1 MTDWNQVE
9 ATVSIGGS
17 ECKFTTIYLK
27 QVFNGHHVFDIG
39 VLCPPLPGE
48 NIWYNE
54 RESMIAMQGQSVVIR
69 MKHVISG
76 DESIFK
82 GIITEIGMDG
92 ERGVSGTIHYRGCS
106 PTILLES
113 GKTMD
118 SFMDYTLSA
127 IVGEVVKNYGNGV
140 EIVNKPLFNEQIP
153 YIQMHEETGYEF
165 LRRIAYQYGEWFYYD
180 GQKLHFGNPQK
191 DKNETVTYDVDLEK
205 VSFGSCVTPF
215 HYSRHDYMAE
225 DDRPL
230 YADDSAGVNGINT
243 YLANAI
249 STSESVY
256 QSPTTLYNKA
266 IVGHPVHMNRLLE
279 FEKGRDTASL
289 VWLKGKSK
297 TCRVRIGEPIAV
309 KIPASMCDRRDLG
322 QYRVMSVIHEVD
334 KNGVYSNTF
343 EGIPASMERIPV
355 NDVTVPVAHSM
366 QATVISNADPENQG
380 RVQVQFVWQEEQ
392 DKTTNWIRVRS
403 LDAGSS
409 NVIAKNRGFVFVPE
423 EGDQVIVD
431 FELSNC
437 SKPYVAGSM
446 YHRDNSKG
454 GQENNHIKSIITR
467 SGHIIEF
474 NDSDSNLG
482 ITIKDN
488 VGNRVHLDTIGK
500 IISIHAPEKV
510 VITSKDIEISAEN
523 EIICSSGKETK
534 VNVGT
539 DLTQTIGKNSYVSIG
554 EGSEIT
560 IEADK
565 KTRVQGNVTT
575 QINESMTCIVGKDIK
590 TTAGDKTNILSQ
602 ADIIIQ
608 SGTDV
613 YISQ

>member
-106 PTILLES
+106 PTVLLES

-249 STSESVY
+249 RTSESIY

-266 IVGHPVHMNRLLE
+266 VVGHPVHMNRLLE

-289 VWLKGKSK
+289 VWLRGKSK

-309 KIPASMCDRRDLG
+309 KIPASMCNRRDLG

-355 NDVTVPVAHSM
+355 SNVVIPQAHPM
-366 QATVISNADPENQG
+366 LAKVISNADPESQG
-380 RVQVQFVWQEEQ
+380 RVKVQFVWQEEQ
-392 DKTTNWIRVRS
+392 NKTTNWIRVRS

-409 NVIAKNRGFVFVPE
+409 EVVSKNRGFVFIPE
-423 EGDQVIVD
+423 EGDQVLVG
-431 FELSNC
+431 FELNNPSRPFV
-437 SKPYVAGSM
+437 SGSLF
-446 YHRDNSKG
+446 HRQNGEG
-454 GQENNHIKSIITR
+454 GKVNNNIKSIITR
-467 SGHIIEF
+467 SGHTIIF
-474 NDSDSNLG
+474 DDSENGES
-482 ITIKDN
+482 ITIRDKN
-488 VGNRVHLDTIGK
+488 SNKIILDTVNKTICIEAQEK
-500 IISIHAPEKV
+500 IQL
-510 VITSKDIEISAEN
+510 TSKVISFDAAELINSTSTNIESRASETILNAAKDLSA
-523 EIICSSGKETK
+523 IIDNKTKIVSKELDSTSDK
-534 VNVGT
+534 VNVRSVKE
-539 DLTQTIGKNSYVSIG
+539 DLVLISKKQV
-554 EGSEIT
+554 IT
-560 IEADK
+560 
-565 KTRVQGNVTT
+565 
-575 QINESMTCIVGKDIK
+575 
-590 TTAGDKTNILSQ
+590 
-602 ADIIIQ
+602 Q
-608 SGTDV
+608 SGTKK
-613 YISQ
+613 IKLS

>member
-1 MTDWNQVE
+1 
-9 ATVSIGGS
+9 
-17 ECKFTTIYLK
+17 
-27 QVFNGHHVFDIG
+27 
-39 VLCPPLPGE
+39 
-48 NIWYNE
+48 
-54 RESMIAMQGQSVVIR
+54 MQGQSVVIR

-153 YIQMHEETGYEF
+153 YVQMHEETGYEF

-191 DKNETVTYDVDLEK
+191 DKNETVTYDVELET
-205 VSFGSCVTPF
+205 VSFGSRIAPF

-230 YADDSAGVNGINT
+230 YADDSARVNGINT

-266 IVGHPVHMNRLLE
+266 AVGHPVHMNRLLE

-289 VWLKGKSK
+289 VWLRGKSK

-309 KIPASMCDRRDLG
+309 KIPASMCNRRDLG

-355 NDVTVPVAHSM
+355 SNVVIPQAHPM
-366 QATVISNADPENQG
+366 LAKVISNADPESQG
-380 RVQVQFVWQEEQ
+380 RVKVQFVWQEVSIRP
-392 DKTTNWIRVRS
+392 TTGIKP
-403 LDAGSS
+403 LYTT
-409 NVIAKNRGFVFVPE
+409 IATVTMNL
-423 EGDQVIVD
+423 IVSAAIV
-431 FELSNC
+431 LLN
-437 SKPYVAGSM
+437 PYV
-446 YHRDNSKG
+446 
-454 GQENNHIKSIITR
+454 T
-467 SGHIIEF
+467 
-474 NDSDSNLG
+474 
-482 ITIKDN
+482 
-488 VGNRVHLDTIGK
+488 
-500 IISIHAPEKV
+500 
-510 VITSKDIEISAEN
+510 
-523 EIICSSGKETK
+523 
-534 VNVGT
+534 
-539 DLTQTIGKNSYVSIG
+539 
-554 EGSEIT
+554 
-560 IEADK
+560 
-565 KTRVQGNVTT
+565 
-575 QINESMTCIVGKDIK
+575 
-590 TTAGDKTNILSQ
+590 
-602 ADIIIQ
+602 
-608 SGTDV
+608 V
-613 YISQ
+613 YISYKIPPFALSVHIPDVSTSIYVEVDSKVLLGLPFCDKASGRLHHSGTPLGLHRVPYR

>member
-92 ERGVSGTIHYRGCS
+92 ERGVSGTIHYRGYS

-230 YADDSAGVNGINT
+230 YADDSASVNGINT

-266 IVGHPVHMNRLLE
+266 VVGHPVHMNRLLE

-355 NDVTVPVAHSM
+355 NDVILPVAHSM

-392 DKTTNWIRVRS
+392 DKTTNWVRVRS

-409 NVIAKNRGFVFVPE
+409 DIISKNRGFVFVPE
-423 EGDQVIVD
+423 EGDQVLVG
-431 FELSNC
+431 FELSNP
-437 SKPYVAGSM
+437 SRPFVSGSLF
-446 YHRDNSKG
+446 HRQNGEG
-454 GQENNHIKSIITR
+454 GKVNNNIKSIITR
-467 SGHIIEF
+467 SGHTIIFDDTE
-474 NDSDSNLG
+474 DGES
-482 ITIKDN
+482 ITIQDKN
-488 VGNRVHLDTIGK
+488 SNKIILDTVNKTIY
-500 IISIHAPEKV
+500 IEAPEK
-510 VITSKDIEISAEN
+510 IQLTSKVISFDAAELINSTSTNIESRASETILNAAKDLSVIIDNKTKIASKELDSISD
-523 EIICSSGKETK
+523 K
-534 VNVGT
+534 VNVR
-539 DLTQTIGKNSYVSIG
+539 SIK
-554 EGSEIT
+554 EDMVLISKKQVIT
-560 IEADK
+560 
-565 KTRVQGNVTT
+565 
-575 QINESMTCIVGKDIK
+575 
-590 TTAGDKTNILSQ
+590 
-602 ADIIIQ
+602 Q
-608 SGTDV
+608 SGTKK
-613 YISQ
+613 IKLS

>member
-69 MKHVISG
+69 MRHVISG

-106 PTILLES
+106 PTVLLES

-249 STSESVY
+249 RTSESIY

-266 IVGHPVHMNRLLE
+266 VVGHPVHMNRLLE

-289 VWLKGKSK
+289 VWLRGKSK

-309 KIPASMCDRRDLG
+309 KIPASMCNRRDLG

-355 NDVTVPVAHSM
+355 NNVVIPEAHPM
-366 QATVISNADPENQG
+366 LAKVISNADPESQG

-392 DKTTNWIRVRS
+392 NKTTNWIRVRS

-409 NVIAKNRGFVFVPE
+409 EVVSKNRGFVFIPE
-423 EGDQVIVD
+423 EGDQVLVG
-431 FELSNC
+431 FELNNPSRPFV
-437 SKPYVAGSM
+437 SGSLF
-446 YHRDNSKG
+446 HRQNGEG
-454 GQENNHIKSIITR
+454 GKVNNNIKSIITR
-467 SGHIIEF
+467 SGHTIIF
-474 NDSDSNLG
+474 DDSENGES
-482 ITIKDN
+482 ITIRDKN
-488 VGNRVHLDTIGK
+488 SNKIILDTVNKTICIEAQEK
-500 IISIHAPEKV
+500 IQL
-510 VITSKDIEISAEN
+510 TSKVISFDAAELINSTSTNIESRASETILNAAKDLSA
-523 EIICSSGKETK
+523 IIDNKTKIVSKELDSTSDK
-534 VNVGT
+534 VNVRSVKE
-539 DLTQTIGKNSYVSIG
+539 DLVLISKKQV
-554 EGSEIT
+554 IT
-560 IEADK
+560 
-565 KTRVQGNVTT
+565 
-575 QINESMTCIVGKDIK
+575 
-590 TTAGDKTNILSQ
+590 
-602 ADIIIQ
+602 Q
-608 SGTDV
+608 SGTKK
-613 YISQ
+613 IKLS

>member
-92 ERGVSGTIHYRGCS
+92 EKGVSGTIHYRGCS

-165 LRRIAYQYGEWFYYD
+165 LRRMAYQYGEWFYYD
-180 GQKLHFGNPQK
+180 GQKLYFGNPQK
-191 DKNETVTYDVDLEK
+191 DKDETVTYDVDLEK

-230 YADDSAGVNGINT
+230 YADDSASVNGINT

-266 IVGHPVHMNRLLE
+266 VVGHPVHMNRLLE

-322 QYRVMSVIHEVD
+322 RYRVMSVIHEID

-355 NDVTVPVAHSM
+355 NDITMPVAHSM
-366 QATVISNADPENQG
+366 QATVMSNADPENQG

-403 LDAGSS
+403 LDAGKSE
-409 NVIAKNRGFVFVPE
+409 VIPKNRGFVFVPE
-423 EGDQVIVD
+423 KEDQVIID
-431 FELSNC
+431 FELNNPSR
-437 SKPYVAGSM
+437 PYVQGSM
-446 YHRDNSKG
+446 FHQKNGKG
-454 GQENNHIKSIITR
+454 GQVDNHIKSIITR
-467 SGHIIEF
+467 SGHTLEF
-474 NDSDSNLG
+474 DDEKDGNWG
-482 ITIKDN
+482 ITIKDIN
-488 VGNRVHLDTIGK
+488 GNILHFDTKGK
-500 IISIHAPEKV
+500 NILLSAPNTITIAATDINICATNSVNINANPGKKGGGKGTISVRAKED
-510 VITSKDIEISAEN
+510 ITINSETKDISLTAESKDVTISAD
-523 EIICSSGKETK
+523 SGKFGVSSNKTETNSK
-534 VNVGT
+534 GNT
-539 DLTQTIGKNSYVSIG
+539 ELTAKGIFKIKGASDV
-554 EGSEIT
+554 EIN
-560 IEADK
+560 K
-565 KTRVQGNVTT
+565 
-575 QINESMTCIVGKDIK
+575 
-590 TTAGDKTNILSQ
+590 
-602 ADIIIQ
+602 
-608 SGTDV
+608 
-613 YISQ
+613 

>member
-48 NIWYNE
+48 NVWYNE

-106 PTILLES
+106 PTVLLES

-249 STSESVY
+249 RTSESIY

-266 IVGHPVHMNRLLE
+266 VVGHPVHMNRLLE

-289 VWLKGKSK
+289 VWLRGKSK

-309 KIPASMCDRRDLG
+309 KIPASMCNRRDLG

-355 NDVTVPVAHSM
+355 SNVVIPQAHPM
-366 QATVISNADPENQG
+366 LAKVISNADPESQG
-380 RVQVQFVWQEEQ
+380 RVKVQFVWQEEQ
-392 DKTTNWIRVRS
+392 NKTTNWIRVRS

-409 NVIAKNRGFVFVPE
+409 EVVSKNRGFVFIPE
-423 EGDQVIVD
+423 EGDQVLVG
-431 FELSNC
+431 FELNNPSRPFV
-437 SKPYVAGSM
+437 SGSLF
-446 YHRDNSKG
+446 HRQNGEG
-454 GQENNHIKSIITR
+454 GKVNNNIKSIITR
-467 SGHIIEF
+467 SGHTIIF
-474 NDSDSNLG
+474 DDSENGES
-482 ITIKDN
+482 ITIRDKN
-488 VGNRVHLDTIGK
+488 SNKIILDTVNKTICIEAQEK
-500 IISIHAPEKV
+500 IQLTSKVISFDAAEL
-510 VITSKDIEISAEN
+510 ITSTSTNIESRASETILNAAKDLSA
-523 EIICSSGKETK
+523 IIDNKTKIVSKELDSTSDK
-534 VNVGT
+534 VNVRSVKE
-539 DLTQTIGKNSYVSIG
+539 DLVLISKKQV
-554 EGSEIT
+554 IT
-560 IEADK
+560 
-565 KTRVQGNVTT
+565 
-575 QINESMTCIVGKDIK
+575 
-590 TTAGDKTNILSQ
+590 
-602 ADIIIQ
+602 Q
-608 SGTDV
+608 SGTKK
-613 YISQ
+613 IKLS

>member
-106 PTILLES
+106 PTVLL
-113 GKTMD
+113 GYGNTMD

-153 YIQMHEETGYEF
+153 YVQMHEETGYEF

-191 DKNETVTYDVDLEK
+191 DKNETVTYDVELET
-205 VSFGSCVTPF
+205 VSFGSRIAPF

-230 YADDSAGVNGINT
+230 YADDSARVNGINT

-249 STSESVY
+249 RTSESIY

-289 VWLKGKSK
+289 VWLRGKSK

-309 KIPASMCDRRDLG
+309 KIPASMCNRRDLG

-355 NDVTVPVAHSM
+355 NNVVIPEAHPM
-366 QATVISNADPENQG
+366 LAKVISNADPESQG
-380 RVQVQFVWQEEQ
+380 RVKVQFVWQEEQ

-409 NVIAKNRGFVFVPE
+409 EVVSKNRGFVFIPE
-423 EGDQVIVD
+423 EGDQVLVG
-431 FELSNC
+431 FELNNPSRPFV
-437 SKPYVAGSM
+437 SGSLF
-446 YHRDNSKG
+446 HRQNGEG
-454 GQENNHIKSIITR
+454 GKVNNNIKSIITR
-467 SGHIIEF
+467 SGHTLEF
-474 NDSDSNLG
+474 NDDKDGFWG

-488 VGNRVHLDTIGK
+488 ENNLIQLSTKKQEITIASLKK
-500 IISIHAPEKV
+500 ITLKSENISISASKELDVESGENIRVKAVNNLSVLSKEMNTEIDETCSVNAKVIDGVAEKV
-510 VITSKDIEISAEN
+510 SIQSTKEN
-523 EIICSSGKETK
+523 MELVSGKEVRT
-534 VNVGT
+534 
-539 DLTQTIGKNSYVSIG
+539 NSK
-554 EGSEIT
+554 
-560 IEADK
+560 AK
-565 KTRVQGNVTT
+565 KIR
-575 QINESMTCIVGKDIK
+575 
-590 TTAGDKTNILSQ
+590 LS
-602 ADIIIQ
+602 
-608 SGTDV
+608 
-613 YISQ
+613 

>member
-165 LRRIAYQYGEWFYYD
+165 LRRIAYQYGEWLYYD

-249 STSESVY
+249 RTSESIY

-266 IVGHPVHMNRLLE
+266 VVGHPVHMNRLLE

-289 VWLKGKSK
+289 VWLRGKSK

-309 KIPASMCDRRDLG
+309 KIPASMCNRRDLG

-355 NDVTVPVAHSM
+355 NNVVIPEAHPM
-366 QATVISNADPENQG
+366 LAKVISNADPESQG
-380 RVQVQFVWQEEQ
+380 RVKVQFVWQEEQ
-392 DKTTNWIRVRS
+392 NKTTNWIRVRS

-409 NVIAKNRGFVFVPE
+409 EVVSKNRGFVFIPE
-423 EGDQVIVD
+423 EGDQVLVG
-431 FELSNC
+431 FELNNPSRPFV
-437 SKPYVAGSM
+437 SGSLF
-446 YHRDNSKG
+446 HRQNGEG
-454 GQENNHIKSIITR
+454 GKVNNNIKSIITR
-467 SGHIIEF
+467 SGHTIIF
-474 NDSDSNLG
+474 DDSENGES
-482 ITIKDN
+482 ITIRDKN
-488 VGNRVHLDTIGK
+488 SNKIILDTVNKTICIEAQEK
-500 IISIHAPEKV
+500 IQL
-510 VITSKDIEISAEN
+510 TSKVISFDAAELINSTSTNIESRASETILNAAKDLSA
-523 EIICSSGKETK
+523 IIDNKTKIVSKELDSTSDK
-534 VNVGT
+534 VNVRSVKE
-539 DLTQTIGKNSYVSIG
+539 DLVLISKKQV
-554 EGSEIT
+554 IT
-560 IEADK
+560 
-565 KTRVQGNVTT
+565 
-575 QINESMTCIVGKDIK
+575 
-590 TTAGDKTNILSQ
+590 
-602 ADIIIQ
+602 Q
-608 SGTDV
+608 SGTKK
-613 YISQ
+613 IKLS

>member
-48 NIWYNE
+48 NVWYNE

-230 YADDSAGVNGINT
+230 YADDSARVNGINT

-266 IVGHPVHMNRLLE
+266 AVGHPVHMNRLLE

-289 VWLKGKSK
+289 VWLRGKSK

-309 KIPASMCDRRDLG
+309 KIPASMCNRRDLG
-322 QYRVMSVIHEVD
+322 QYRVMSVLHEVD

-343 EGIPASMERIPV
+343 EGIPASMERIPISNV
-355 NDVTVPVAHSM
+355 VIPQAHPM
-366 QATVISNADPENQG
+366 LAKVISNADPESQG
-380 RVQVQFVWQEEQ
+380 RVKVQFVWQEEQ
-392 DKTTNWIRVRS
+392 NKTTNWIRVRS

-409 NVIAKNRGFVFVPE
+409 EVVSKNRGFVFIPE
-423 EGDQVIVD
+423 EGDQVLVG
-431 FELSNC
+431 FELNNPSRPFV
-437 SKPYVAGSM
+437 SGSLF
-446 YHRDNSKG
+446 HRQNGEG
-454 GQENNHIKSIITR
+454 GKVNNNIKSIITR
-467 SGHIIEF
+467 SGHTIIF
-474 NDSDSNLG
+474 DDSENGES
-482 ITIKDN
+482 ITIRDKN
-488 VGNRVHLDTIGK
+488 SNKIILDTVNKTICIEAQEK
-500 IISIHAPEKV
+500 IQL
-510 VITSKDIEISAEN
+510 TSKVISFDAAELINSTSTNIESRASETILNAAKDLSA
-523 EIICSSGKETK
+523 IIDNKTKIVSKELDSTSDK
-534 VNVGT
+534 VNVRSVKE
-539 DLTQTIGKNSYVSIG
+539 DLVLISKKQV
-554 EGSEIT
+554 IT
-560 IEADK
+560 
-565 KTRVQGNVTT
+565 
-575 QINESMTCIVGKDIK
+575 
-590 TTAGDKTNILSQ
+590 
-602 ADIIIQ
+602 Q
-608 SGTDV
+608 SGTKK
-613 YISQ
+613 IKLS

>member
-48 NIWYNE
+48 NVWYNE

-106 PTILLES
+106 PTVLLES

-191 DKNETVTYDVDLEK
+191 DKNETVTYDVELEN
-205 VSFGSCVTPF
+205 VSFGSRIAPF

-230 YADDSAGVNGINT
+230 YADDSARVNGINT

-266 IVGHPVHMNRLLE
+266 AVGHPVHMNRLLE

-289 VWLKGKSK
+289 VWLRGKSK

-309 KIPASMCDRRDLG
+309 KIPASMCNRRDLG

-355 NDVTVPVAHSM
+355 SNVVIPQAHPM
-366 QATVISNADPENQG
+366 LAKVISNADPESQG
-380 RVQVQFVWQEEQ
+380 RVKVQFVWQEEQ
-392 DKTTNWIRVRS
+392 NKTTNWIRVRS

-409 NVIAKNRGFVFVPE
+409 EVVSKNRGFVFIPE
-423 EGDQVIVD
+423 EGDQVLVG
-431 FELSNC
+431 FELNNPSRPFV
-437 SKPYVAGSM
+437 SGSLF
-446 YHRDNSKG
+446 HRQNGEG
-454 GQENNHIKSIITR
+454 GKVNNNIKSIITR
-467 SGHIIEF
+467 SGHTIIF
-474 NDSDSNLG
+474 DDSENGES
-482 ITIKDN
+482 ITIRDKN
-488 VGNRVHLDTIGK
+488 SNKIILDTVNKTICIEAQEK
-500 IISIHAPEKV
+500 IQL
-510 VITSKDIEISAEN
+510 TSKVISFDAAELINSTSTNIESRASETILNAAKDLSA
-523 EIICSSGKETK
+523 IIDNKTKIVSKELDSTSDK
-534 VNVGT
+534 VNVRSVKE
-539 DLTQTIGKNSYVSIG
+539 DLVLISKKQV
-554 EGSEIT
+554 IT
-560 IEADK
+560 
-565 KTRVQGNVTT
+565 
-575 QINESMTCIVGKDIK
+575 
-590 TTAGDKTNILSQ
+590 
-602 ADIIIQ
+602 Q
-608 SGTDV
+608 SGTKK
-613 YISQ
+613 IKLS

>member
-1 MTDWNQVE
+1 
-9 ATVSIGGS
+9 
-17 ECKFTTIYLK
+17 
-27 QVFNGHHVFDIG
+27 
-39 VLCPPLPGE
+39 
-48 NIWYNE
+48 
-54 RESMIAMQGQSVVIR
+54 MIAMQGQSVVIR

-153 YIQMHEETGYEF
+153 YVQMHEETGYEF

-191 DKNETVTYDVDLEK
+191 DKNETVTYDVELET
-205 VSFGSCVTPF
+205 VSFGSRIAPF

-230 YADDSAGVNGINT
+230 YADDSARVNGINT

-266 IVGHPVHMNRLLE
+266 AVGHPVHMNRLLE

-289 VWLKGKSK
+289 VWLRGKSK

-309 KIPASMCDRRDLG
+309 KIPASMCNRRDLG

-355 NDVTVPVAHSM
+355 SNVVIPQAHPM
-366 QATVISNADPENQG
+366 LAKVISNADPESQG
-380 RVQVQFVWQEEQ
+380 RVKVQFVWQEEQ
-392 DKTTNWIRVRS
+392 NKTTNWIRVRS

-409 NVIAKNRGFVFVPE
+409 EVVSKNRGFVFIPE
-423 EGDQVIVD
+423 EGDQVLVG
-431 FELSNC
+431 FELNNPSRPFV
-437 SKPYVAGSM
+437 SGSLF
-446 YHRDNSKG
+446 HRQNGEG
-454 GQENNHIKSIITR
+454 GKVNNNIKSIITR
-467 SGHIIEF
+467 SGHTIIF
-474 NDSDSNLG
+474 DDSENGES
-482 ITIKDN
+482 ITIRDKN
-488 VGNRVHLDTIGK
+488 SNKIILDTVNKTICIEAQEK
-500 IISIHAPEKV
+500 IQLTSKVISFDAAEL
-510 VITSKDIEISAEN
+510 ITSTSTNIESRASETILNAAKDLSA
-523 EIICSSGKETK
+523 IIDNKTKIVSKELDSTSDK
-534 VNVGT
+534 VNVRSVKE
-539 DLTQTIGKNSYVSIG
+539 DLVLISKKQV
-554 EGSEIT
+554 IT
-560 IEADK
+560 
-565 KTRVQGNVTT
+565 
-575 QINESMTCIVGKDIK
+575 
-590 TTAGDKTNILSQ
+590 
-602 ADIIIQ
+602 Q
-608 SGTDV
+608 SGTKK
-613 YISQ
+613 IKLS

>member
-48 NIWYNE
+48 NVWYNE

-249 STSESVY
+249 RTSESIY

-266 IVGHPVHMNRLLE
+266 VVGHPVHMNRLLE

-289 VWLKGKSK
+289 VWLRGKSK

-309 KIPASMCDRRDLG
+309 KIPASMCNRRDLG

-355 NDVTVPVAHSM
+355 NNVVISEAHPM
-366 QATVISNADPENQG
+366 LAKVISNADPESQG
-380 RVQVQFVWQEEQ
+380 RVKVQFVWQEEQ
-392 DKTTNWIRVRS
+392 NKTTNWIRVRS

-409 NVIAKNRGFVFVPE
+409 EVVSKNRGFVFIPE
-423 EGDQVIVD
+423 EGDQVLVG
-431 FELSNC
+431 FELNNPSRPFV
-437 SKPYVAGSM
+437 SGSLF
-446 YHRDNSKG
+446 HRQNGEG
-454 GQENNHIKSIITR
+454 GKVNNNIKSIITR
-467 SGHIIEF
+467 SGHTIIF
-474 NDSDSNLG
+474 DDSENGES
-482 ITIKDN
+482 ITIRDKN
-488 VGNRVHLDTIGK
+488 SNKIILDTVNKTICIEAQEK
-500 IISIHAPEKV
+500 IQL
-510 VITSKDIEISAEN
+510 TSKVISFDAAELINSTSTNIESRASETILNAAKDLSA
-523 EIICSSGKETK
+523 IIDNKTKIVSKELDSTSDK
-534 VNVGT
+534 VNVRSVKE
-539 DLTQTIGKNSYVSIG
+539 DLVLISKKQV
-554 EGSEIT
+554 IT
-560 IEADK
+560 
-565 KTRVQGNVTT
+565 
-575 QINESMTCIVGKDIK
+575 
-590 TTAGDKTNILSQ
+590 
-602 ADIIIQ
+602 Q
-608 SGTDV
+608 SGTKK
-613 YISQ
+613 IKLS

>member
-48 NIWYNE
+48 NVWYNE

-191 DKNETVTYDVDLEK
+191 DKNETVTYDVELEN
-205 VSFGSCVTPF
+205 VSFGSRIAPF

-230 YADDSAGVNGINT
+230 YADDSARVNGINT

-266 IVGHPVHMNRLLE
+266 AVGHPVHMNRLLE

-289 VWLKGKSK
+289 VWLRGKSK

-309 KIPASMCDRRDLG
+309 KIPASMCNRRDLG

-355 NDVTVPVAHSM
+355 NNVVISEAHPM
-366 QATVISNADPENQG
+366 LAKVISNADPESQG
-380 RVQVQFVWQEEQ
+380 RVKVQFVWQEEQ
-392 DKTTNWIRVRS
+392 NKTTNWIRVRS

-409 NVIAKNRGFVFVPE
+409 EVVSKNRGFVFIPE
-423 EGDQVIVD
+423 EGDQVLVG
-431 FELSNC
+431 FELNNPSRPFV
-437 SKPYVAGSM
+437 SGSLF
-446 YHRDNSKG
+446 HRQNGEG
-454 GQENNHIKSIITR
+454 GKVNNNIKSIITR
-467 SGHIIEF
+467 SGHTIIF
-474 NDSDSNLG
+474 DDSENGES
-482 ITIKDN
+482 ITIRDKN
-488 VGNRVHLDTIGK
+488 SNKIILDTVNKTICIEAQEK
-500 IISIHAPEKV
+500 IQL
-510 VITSKDIEISAEN
+510 TSKVISFDAAELINSTSTNIESRASETILNAAKDLSA
-523 EIICSSGKETK
+523 IIDNKTKIVSKELDSTSDK
-534 VNVGT
+534 VNVRSVKE
-539 DLTQTIGKNSYVSIG
+539 DLVLISKKQV
-554 EGSEIT
+554 IT
-560 IEADK
+560 
-565 KTRVQGNVTT
+565 
-575 QINESMTCIVGKDIK
+575 
-590 TTAGDKTNILSQ
+590 
-602 ADIIIQ
+602 Q
-608 SGTDV
+608 SGTKK
-613 YISQ
+613 IKLS

>member
-106 PTILLES
+106 PTVLLES

-191 DKNETVTYDVDLEK
+191 DKSETVMYDVDLEK

-230 YADDSAGVNGINT
+230 YADDSVGVNGINT

-249 STSESVY
+249 RTSESIY

-266 IVGHPVHMNRLLE
+266 VVGHPVHMNRLLE

-289 VWLKGKSK
+289 VWLRGKSK

-355 NDVTVPVAHSM
+355 NNVVIPQAHSM
-366 QATVISNADPENQG
+366 LAKVISNADPEKQG

-392 DKTTNWIRVRS
+392 NKTTNWIRVRS

-409 NVIAKNRGFVFVPE
+409 EVVSKNRGFVFIPE
-423 EGDQVIVD
+423 KGDQVLVG
-431 FELSNC
+431 FELNNPSRPFV
-437 SKPYVAGSM
+437 SGSLF
-446 YHRDNSKG
+446 HRQNGEG
-454 GQENNHIKSIITR
+454 GKVNNNIKSIITR
-467 SGHIIEF
+467 SGHTIIF
-474 NDSDSNLG
+474 DDSENGES
-482 ITIKDN
+482 ITIRDKN
-488 VGNRVHLDTIGK
+488 SNKIILDTVNKTICIEAQEK
-500 IISIHAPEKV
+500 IQL
-510 VITSKDIEISAEN
+510 TSKVISFDAAELINSTSTNIESRASETILNAAKDLSA
-523 EIICSSGKETK
+523 IIDNKTKIVSKELDSTSDK
-534 VNVGT
+534 VNVRSVKE
-539 DLTQTIGKNSYVSIG
+539 DLVLISKKQV
-554 EGSEIT
+554 IT
-560 IEADK
+560 
-565 KTRVQGNVTT
+565 
-575 QINESMTCIVGKDIK
+575 
-590 TTAGDKTNILSQ
+590 
-602 ADIIIQ
+602 Q
-608 SGTDV
+608 SGTKK
-613 YISQ
+613 IKLS

>member
-153 YIQMHEETGYEF
+153 YVQMHEETGYEF

-230 YADDSAGVNGINT
+230 YADDSASVNGINT

-266 IVGHPVHMNRLLE
+266 VVGHPVHMNRLLE

-355 NDVTVPVAHSM
+355 NNVVIPEAHPM
-366 QATVISNADPENQG
+366 LAKVISNADPENQG

-403 LDAGSS
+403 LDAGKSE
-409 NVIAKNRGFVFVPE
+409 VVPKNRGFVFVPE
-423 EGDQVIVD
+423 KEDQVIID
-431 FELSNC
+431 FELNNPSR
-437 SKPYVAGSM
+437 PYVQGSM
-446 YHRDNSKG
+446 FHRENGKG
-454 GQENNHIKSIITR
+454 GQVNNHIKSIITR
-467 SGHIIEF
+467 SGHTLEF
-474 NDSDSNLG
+474 DDDEAGKWG
-482 ITIKDN
+482 ITIKDKN
-488 VGNRVHLDTIGK
+488 SNIIRIDSKNNNINITAVENISLNANNIYLNADSNIEMTGK
-500 IISIHAPEKV
+500 IIKENAIENLNQYAKEMNTRVDNSYS
-510 VITSKDIEISAEN
+510 VIAKEI
-523 EIICSSGKETK
+523 KETGDVVSVYSQK
-534 VNVGT
+534 ENLTLYSKKNVDT
-539 DLTQTIGKNSYVSIG
+539 KSS
-554 EGSEIT
+554 
-560 IEADK
+560 AK
-565 KTRVQGNVTT
+565 KIR
-575 QINESMTCIVGKDIK
+575 
-590 TTAGDKTNILSQ
+590 LS
-602 ADIIIQ
+602 
-608 SGTDV
+608 
-613 YISQ
+613 

>member
-106 PTILLES
+106 PTVLLES

-191 DKNETVTYDVDLEK
+191 DKNETVTYDVELEN
-205 VSFGSCVTPF
+205 VSFGSRIAPF

-230 YADDSAGVNGINT
+230 YADDSARVNGINT

-249 STSESVY
+249 RTSESIY

-266 IVGHPVHMNRLLE
+266 VVGHPVHMNRLLK

-289 VWLKGKSK
+289 VWLRGKSK

-309 KIPASMCDRRDLG
+309 KIPTSMCNRRDLG

-355 NDVTVPVAHSM
+355 NNVVIPEAHPM
-366 QATVISNADPENQG
+366 LAKVISNADPESQG
-380 RVQVQFVWQEEQ
+380 RVKVQFVWQEEQ
-392 DKTTNWIRVRS
+392 NKTTNWIRVRS

-409 NVIAKNRGFVFVPE
+409 EVVSKNRGFVFIPE
-423 EGDQVIVD
+423 EGDQVLVG
-431 FELSNC
+431 FELNNPSRPFV
-437 SKPYVAGSM
+437 SGSLF
-446 YHRDNSKG
+446 HRQNGEG
-454 GQENNHIKSIITR
+454 GKVNNNIKSIITR
-467 SGHIIEF
+467 SGHTIIF
-474 NDSDSNLG
+474 DDSENGES
-482 ITIKDN
+482 ITIRDKN
-488 VGNRVHLDTIGK
+488 SNKIILDTVNKTICIEAQEK
-500 IISIHAPEKV
+500 IQL
-510 VITSKDIEISAEN
+510 TSKVISFDAAELINSTSTNIESRASETILNAAKDLSA
-523 EIICSSGKETK
+523 IIDNKTKIVSKELDSTSDK
-534 VNVGT
+534 VNVRSVKE
-539 DLTQTIGKNSYVSIG
+539 DLVLISKKQV
-554 EGSEIT
+554 IT
-560 IEADK
+560 
-565 KTRVQGNVTT
+565 
-575 QINESMTCIVGKDIK
+575 
-590 TTAGDKTNILSQ
+590 
-602 ADIIIQ
+602 Q
-608 SGTDV
+608 SGTKK
-613 YISQ
+613 IKLS

>member
-69 MKHVISG
+69 MKHVISC

-249 STSESVY
+249 RTSESIY

-266 IVGHPVHMNRLLE
+266 VVGHPVHMNRLLE

-289 VWLKGKSK
+289 VWLRGKSK

-309 KIPASMCDRRDLG
+309 KIPASMCNRRDLG

-355 NDVTVPVAHSM
+355 NNVVISEAHPM
-366 QATVISNADPENQG
+366 LAKVISNADPESQG
-380 RVQVQFVWQEEQ
+380 RVKVQFVWQEEQ
-392 DKTTNWIRVRS
+392 NKTTNWIRVRS

-409 NVIAKNRGFVFVPE
+409 EVVSKNRGFVFIPE
-423 EGDQVIVD
+423 EGDQVLVG
-431 FELSNC
+431 FELNNPSRPFV
-437 SKPYVAGSM
+437 SGSLF
-446 YHRDNSKG
+446 HRQNGEG
-454 GQENNHIKSIITR
+454 GKVNNNIKSIITR
-467 SGHIIEF
+467 SGHTIIF
-474 NDSDSNLG
+474 DDSENGES
-482 ITIKDN
+482 ITIRDKN
-488 VGNRVHLDTIGK
+488 SNKIILDTVNKTICIEAQEK
-500 IISIHAPEKV
+500 IQL
-510 VITSKDIEISAEN
+510 TSKVISFDAAELINSTSTNIESRASETILNAAKDLSA
-523 EIICSSGKETK
+523 IIDNKTKIVSKELDSTSDK
-534 VNVGT
+534 VNVRSVKE
-539 DLTQTIGKNSYVSIG
+539 DLVLISKKQV
-554 EGSEIT
+554 IT
-560 IEADK
+560 
-565 KTRVQGNVTT
+565 
-575 QINESMTCIVGKDIK
+575 
-590 TTAGDKTNILSQ
+590 
-602 ADIIIQ
+602 Q
-608 SGTDV
+608 SGTKK
-613 YISQ
+613 IKLS

>member
-1 MTDWNQVE
+1 
-9 ATVSIGGS
+9 
-17 ECKFTTIYLK
+17 
-27 QVFNGHHVFDIG
+27 
-39 VLCPPLPGE
+39 
-48 NIWYNE
+48 
-54 RESMIAMQGQSVVIR
+54 MIAMQGQSVVIR

-153 YIQMHEETGYEF
+153 YVQMHEETGYEF

-191 DKNETVTYDVDLEK
+191 DKNETVTYDVELET
-205 VSFGSCVTPF
+205 VSFGSRIAPF

-249 STSESVY
+249 RTSESIY

-266 IVGHPVHMNRLLE
+266 VVGHPVHMNRLLE

-289 VWLKGKSK
+289 VWLRGKSK

-309 KIPASMCDRRDLG
+309 KIPASMCNRRDLG

-355 NDVTVPVAHSM
+355 SNVVIPQAHPM
-366 QATVISNADPENQG
+366 LAKVISNADPESQG
-380 RVQVQFVWQEEQ
+380 RVKVQFVWQEEQ
-392 DKTTNWIRVRS
+392 NKTTNWIRVRS

-409 NVIAKNRGFVFVPE
+409 EVVSKNRGFVFIPE
-423 EGDQVIVD
+423 EGDQVLVG
-431 FELSNC
+431 FELNNPSRPFV
-437 SKPYVAGSM
+437 SGSLF
-446 YHRDNSKG
+446 HRQNGEG
-454 GQENNHIKSIITR
+454 GKVNNNIKSIITR
-467 SGHIIEF
+467 SGHTIIF
-474 NDSDSNLG
+474 DDSENGES
-482 ITIKDN
+482 ITIRDKN
-488 VGNRVHLDTIGK
+488 SNKIILDTVNKTICIEAQEK
-500 IISIHAPEKV
+500 IQLTSKVISFDAAEL
-510 VITSKDIEISAEN
+510 ITSTSTNIESRASETILNAAKDLSA
-523 EIICSSGKETK
+523 IIDNKTKIVSKELDSTSDK
-534 VNVGT
+534 VNVRSVKE
-539 DLTQTIGKNSYVSIG
+539 DLVLISKKQV
-554 EGSEIT
+554 IT
-560 IEADK
+560 
-565 KTRVQGNVTT
+565 
-575 QINESMTCIVGKDIK
+575 
-590 TTAGDKTNILSQ
+590 
-602 ADIIIQ
+602 Q
-608 SGTDV
+608 SGTKK
-613 YISQ
+613 IKLS

>member
-1 MTDWNQVE
+1 MDNWNQVE
-9 ATVSIGGS
+9 TTVSIGGS
-17 ECKFTTIYLK
+17 NCKYTTLFLK

-69 MKHVISG
+69 MKHPISG

-92 ERGVSGTIHYRGCS
+92 EKGISGTIHYRGYS

-113 GKTMD
+113 GKTLD
-118 SFMDYTLSA
+118 SFTDYTLSA

-140 EIVNKPLFNEQIP
+140 EIANKPLFNEQIP

-191 DKNETVTYDVDLEK
+191 DKDETVTYDIDLDK
-205 VSFGSCVTPF
+205 INFGSCITPF
-215 HYSRHDYMAE
+215 HYSRHDYMPE

-230 YADDSAGVNGINT
+230 YADDSAPVNGINT

-256 QSPTTLYNKA
+256 ESPTTLYNKA

-289 VWLKGKSK
+289 IWLSGKSK

-322 QYRVMSVIHEVD
+322 RYRVMSVVHEID

-355 NDVTVPVAHSM
+355 NNVVLPDARPMLAK
-366 QATVISNADPENQG
+366 VISNTDPENIG
-380 RVQVQFVWQEEQ
+380 RVQVQFVWQENQ
-392 DKTTNWIRVRS
+392 NKTTNWIRVRS
-403 LDAGSS
+403 LDAGKSKA
-409 NVIAKNRGFVFVPE
+409 VPKNRGFVFVPE
-423 EGDQVIVD
+423 KGDQVLVD
-431 FELSNC
+431 FELGNPSC
-437 SKPYVAGSM
+437 PYVSGSM
-446 YHRDNSKG
+446 FHTNNGEGGKSENSV
-454 GQENNHIKSIITR
+454 KSIITR
-467 SGHIIEF
+467 SGHLIEF
-474 NDSDSNLG
+474 NDDEGGEWG
-482 ITIKDN
+482 IIIEDRKKNTIKIDTSGDN
-488 VGNRVHLDTIGK
+488 ILITANKDVTITAGETMTLNAKNLNINVEENTNINVKDSVNIDVGKNIK
-500 IISIHAPEKV
+500 QISTNLEE
-510 VITSKDIEISAEN
+510 VINDKLSLN
-523 EIICSSGKETK
+523 
-534 VNVGT
+534 
-539 DLTQTIGKNSYVSIG
+539 IGKNFNCKSGDID
-554 EGSEIT
+554 
-560 IEADK
+560 IETFK
-565 KTRVQGNVTT
+565 G
-575 QINESMTCIVGKDIK
+575 
-590 TTAGDKTNILSQ
+590 
-602 ADIIIQ
+602 DIILKSASKALLQ
-608 SGTDV
+608 GADDARVSKG
-613 YISQ
+613 

>member
-76 DESIFK
+76 DETIFK

-92 ERGVSGTIHYRGCS
+92 EKGVSGTIHYRGCS

-153 YIQMHEETGYEF
+153 YVQMHEETGYEF

-191 DKNETVTYDVDLEK
+191 EKDETVTYDVELET

-215 HYSRHDYMAE
+215 HYSRHDYMSE

-230 YADDSAGVNGINT
+230 YADDSASVNGINT

-249 STSESVY
+249 STSESIY

-266 IVGHPVHMNRLLE
+266 VVGHPVHMNRLLE

-289 VWLKGKSK
+289 VWLRGKSK
-297 TCRVRIGEPIAV
+297 TCRVRIGEPIVV
-309 KIPASMCDRRDLG
+309 KIPASMCTRRDLG
-322 QYRVMSVIHEVD
+322 RYRVMSVIHEID
-334 KNGVYSNTF
+334 RNGVYSNTF

-355 NDVTVPVAHSM
+355 NNIVLPEARPMLAKVT
-366 QATVISNADPENQG
+366 SNADPESQG
-380 RVQVQFVWQEEQ
+380 RIQVQFVWQEDQ
-392 DKTTNWIRVRS
+392 NKTTNWIRVRS
-403 LDAGSS
+403 LDAGKSKA
-409 NVIAKNRGFVFVPE
+409 VPKNRGFVFIPE
-423 EGDQVIVD
+423 NGDQVLVD
-431 FELSNC
+431 FELGNPS
-437 SKPYVAGSM
+437 SPYVSGSM
-446 YHRDNSKG
+446 FHANNGEGGKSENSV
-454 GQENNHIKSIITR
+454 KSIITR
-467 SGHIIEF
+467 SGHLIEF
-474 NDSDSNLG
+474 NDDEGGEWGIKIEDRKKNSIKIDSSGDNIIINANKDVTITAGETMTLNAKNLNINVEENTNVNVKDSANIDVGKNIKQLSTNLEEIISDKL
-482 ITIKDN
+482 TLN
-488 VGNRVHLDTIGK
+488 VGKNFNCKSGDI
-500 IISIHAPEKV
+500 
-510 VITSKDIEISAEN
+510 DIETFK
-523 EIICSSGKETK
+523 G
-534 VNVGT
+534 
-539 DLTQTIGKNSYVSIG
+539 
-554 EGSEIT
+554 
-560 IEADK
+560 
-565 KTRVQGNVTT
+565 
-575 QINESMTCIVGKDIK
+575 
-590 TTAGDKTNILSQ
+590 
-602 ADIIIQ
+602 DIILKSASKALLQ
-608 SGTDV
+608 GADDARVSKG
-613 YISQ
+613 

>member
-106 PTILLES
+106 PTVLLES

-191 DKNETVTYDVDLEK
+191 DKSETVMYDVDLEK

-249 STSESVY
+249 RTSESIY

-266 IVGHPVHMNRLLE
+266 VVGHPVHMNRLLE

-289 VWLKGKSK
+289 VWLRGKSK

-355 NDVTVPVAHSM
+355 NNVVIPQAHSM
-366 QATVISNADPENQG
+366 LAKVISNADPEKQG

-392 DKTTNWIRVRS
+392 NKTTNWIRVRS

-409 NVIAKNRGFVFVPE
+409 EVVSKNRGFVFIPE
-423 EGDQVIVD
+423 KGDQVLVG
-431 FELSNC
+431 FELNNPSRPFV
-437 SKPYVAGSM
+437 SGSLF
-446 YHRDNSKG
+446 HRQNGEG
-454 GQENNHIKSIITR
+454 GKVNNNIKSIITR
-467 SGHIIEF
+467 SGHTIIF
-474 NDSDSNLG
+474 DDSENGES
-482 ITIKDN
+482 ITIRDKN
-488 VGNRVHLDTIGK
+488 SNKIILDTVNKTICIEAQEK
-500 IISIHAPEKV
+500 IQL
-510 VITSKDIEISAEN
+510 TSKVISFDAAELINSTSTNIESRASETILNAAKDLSA
-523 EIICSSGKETK
+523 IIDNKTKIVSKELDSTSDK
-534 VNVGT
+534 VNVRSVKE
-539 DLTQTIGKNSYVSIG
+539 DLVLISKKQV
-554 EGSEIT
+554 IT
-560 IEADK
+560 
-565 KTRVQGNVTT
+565 
-575 QINESMTCIVGKDIK
+575 
-590 TTAGDKTNILSQ
+590 
-602 ADIIIQ
+602 Q
-608 SGTDV
+608 SGTKK
-613 YISQ
+613 IKLS

>member
-127 IVGEVVKNYGNGV
+127 IVGEVMKNYGNGV

-153 YIQMHEETGYEF
+153 YVQMHEETGYEF

-230 YADDSAGVNGINT
+230 YADDSASVNGINT

-266 IVGHPVHMNRLLE
+266 VVGHPVHMNRLLE

-355 NDVTVPVAHSM
+355 NNVVIPEAHPM
-366 QATVISNADPENQG
+366 LAKVISNADPENQG

-403 LDAGSS
+403 LDAGKSE
-409 NVIAKNRGFVFVPE
+409 VVPKNRGFVFVPE
-423 EGDQVIVD
+423 IGDQVIID
-431 FELSNC
+431 FELNNPSR
-437 SKPYVAGSM
+437 PYVQGSM
-446 YHRDNSKG
+446 FHRENGKG
-454 GQENNHIKSIITR
+454 GQVNNHIKSIITR
-467 SGHIIEF
+467 SGHTLEF
-474 NDSDSNLG
+474 DDDEAGKWG
-482 ITIKDN
+482 ITIKDKN
-488 VGNRVHLDTIGK
+488 SNIIRIDSKNNNINITAVENISLNANNIYLNADSNIEMTGK
-500 IISIHAPEKV
+500 IIKENAIENLNQYAKEMNTRVDNSYS
-510 VITSKDIEISAEN
+510 VIAKEI
-523 EIICSSGKETK
+523 KETGDVVSVYSQK
-534 VNVGT
+534 ENLTLYSKKNVET
-539 DLTQTIGKNSYVSIG
+539 KSS
-554 EGSEIT
+554 
-560 IEADK
+560 AK
-565 KTRVQGNVTT
+565 KIR
-575 QINESMTCIVGKDIK
+575 
-590 TTAGDKTNILSQ
+590 LS
-602 ADIIIQ
+602 
-608 SGTDV
+608 
-613 YISQ
+613 

>member
-106 PTILLES
+106 PTVLLES

-153 YIQMHEETGYEF
+153 YVQMHEETGYEF

-191 DKNETVTYDVDLEK
+191 DKNETVTYDVELET
-205 VSFGSCVTPF
+205 VSFGSRIAPF

-230 YADDSAGVNGINT
+230 YADDSARVNGINT

-249 STSESVY
+249 RTSESIY

-289 VWLKGKSK
+289 VWLRGKSK

-309 KIPASMCDRRDLG
+309 KIPASMCNRRDLG

-355 NDVTVPVAHSM
+355 NNVVIPEAHPM
-366 QATVISNADPENQG
+366 LAKVISNADPESQG
-380 RVQVQFVWQEEQ
+380 RVKVQFVWQEEQ

-403 LDAGSS
+403 FDAGSS
-409 NVIAKNRGFVFVPE
+409 EVVSKNRGFVFIPE
-423 EGDQVIVD
+423 EGDQVLVG
-431 FELSNC
+431 FELNNPSRPFV
-437 SKPYVAGSM
+437 SGSLF
-446 YHRDNSKG
+446 HRQNGEG
-454 GQENNHIKSIITR
+454 GKVNNNIKSIITR
-467 SGHIIEF
+467 SGHTLEF
-474 NDSDSNLG
+474 NDDKDGFWG

-488 VGNRVHLDTIGK
+488 ENNLIQLSTKKQEITIASLKK
-500 IISIHAPEKV
+500 ITLKSENISISASKELDVESGENIRVKAVNNLSVLSKEMNTEIDETCSVNAKVIDGVAEKV
-510 VITSKDIEISAEN
+510 SIQSTKEN
-523 EIICSSGKETK
+523 MELVSGKEVRT
-534 VNVGT
+534 
-539 DLTQTIGKNSYVSIG
+539 NSK
-554 EGSEIT
+554 
-560 IEADK
+560 AK
-565 KTRVQGNVTT
+565 KIR
-575 QINESMTCIVGKDIK
+575 
-590 TTAGDKTNILSQ
+590 LS
-602 ADIIIQ
+602 
-608 SGTDV
+608 
-613 YISQ
+613 

>member
-249 STSESVY
+249 RTSESIY

-266 IVGHPVHMNRLLE
+266 VVGHPVHMNRLLE

-289 VWLKGKSK
+289 VWLRGKSK
-297 TCRVRIGEPIAV
+297 TCRVRIVEPIAV
-309 KIPASMCDRRDLG
+309 KIPASMCNRRDLG

-355 NDVTVPVAHSM
+355 NNVVISEAHPM
-366 QATVISNADPENQG
+366 LAKVISNADPESQG
-380 RVQVQFVWQEEQ
+380 RVKVQFVWQEEQ
-392 DKTTNWIRVRS
+392 NKTTNWIRVRS

-409 NVIAKNRGFVFVPE
+409 EVVSKNRGFVFIPE
-423 EGDQVIVD
+423 EGDQVLVG
-431 FELSNC
+431 FELNNPSRPFV
-437 SKPYVAGSM
+437 SGSLF
-446 YHRDNSKG
+446 HRQNGEG
-454 GQENNHIKSIITR
+454 GKVNNNIKSIITR
-467 SGHIIEF
+467 SGHTIIF
-474 NDSDSNLG
+474 DDSENGES
-482 ITIKDN
+482 ITIRDKN
-488 VGNRVHLDTIGK
+488 SNKIILDTVNKTICIEAQEK
-500 IISIHAPEKV
+500 IQL
-510 VITSKDIEISAEN
+510 TSKVISFDAAELINSTSTNIESRASETILNAAKDLSA
-523 EIICSSGKETK
+523 IIDNKTKIVSKELDSTSDK
-534 VNVGT
+534 VNVRSVKE
-539 DLTQTIGKNSYVSIG
+539 DLVLISKKQV
-554 EGSEIT
+554 IT
-560 IEADK
+560 
-565 KTRVQGNVTT
+565 
-575 QINESMTCIVGKDIK
+575 
-590 TTAGDKTNILSQ
+590 
-602 ADIIIQ
+602 Q
-608 SGTDV
+608 SGTKK
-613 YISQ
+613 IKLS

>member
-249 STSESVY
+249 RTSESIY

-266 IVGHPVHMNRLLE
+266 VVGHPVHMNRLLE

-289 VWLKGKSK
+289 VWLRGKSK

-309 KIPASMCDRRDLG
+309 KIPASMCNRRDLG

-355 NDVTVPVAHSM
+355 SNVVIPQAHPM
-366 QATVISNADPENQG
+366 LAKVISNADPESQG
-380 RVQVQFVWQEEQ
+380 RVKVQFVWQEEQ
-392 DKTTNWIRVRS
+392 NKTTNWIRVRS

-409 NVIAKNRGFVFVPE
+409 EVVSKNRGFVFIPE
-423 EGDQVIVD
+423 EGDQVLVG
-431 FELSNC
+431 FELNNPSRPFV
-437 SKPYVAGSM
+437 SGSLF
-446 YHRDNSKG
+446 HRQNGEG
-454 GQENNHIKSIITR
+454 GKVNNNIKSIITR
-467 SGHIIEF
+467 SGHTIIF
-474 NDSDSNLG
+474 DDSENGES
-482 ITIKDN
+482 ITIRDKN
-488 VGNRVHLDTIGK
+488 SNKIILDTVNKTICIEAQEK
-500 IISIHAPEKV
+500 IQL
-510 VITSKDIEISAEN
+510 TSKVISFDAAELINSTSTNIESRASETILNAAKDLSA
-523 EIICSSGKETK
+523 IIDNKTKIVSKELDSTSDK
-534 VNVGT
+534 VNVRSVKE
-539 DLTQTIGKNSYVSIG
+539 DLVLISKKQV
-554 EGSEIT
+554 IT
-560 IEADK
+560 
-565 KTRVQGNVTT
+565 
-575 QINESMTCIVGKDIK
+575 
-590 TTAGDKTNILSQ
+590 
-602 ADIIIQ
+602 Q
-608 SGTDV
+608 SGTKK
-613 YISQ
+613 IKLS

>member
-191 DKNETVTYDVDLEK
+191 DKSETVMYDVDLEK

-249 STSESVY
+249 RTSESIY

-266 IVGHPVHMNRLLE
+266 VVGHPVHMNRLLE

-289 VWLKGKSK
+289 VWLRGKSK

-355 NDVTVPVAHSM
+355 NNVVIPQAHSM
-366 QATVISNADPENQG
+366 LAKVISNADPEKQG

-392 DKTTNWIRVRS
+392 NKTTNWIRVRS

-409 NVIAKNRGFVFVPE
+409 EVVSKNRGFVFIPE
-423 EGDQVIVD
+423 KGDQVLVG
-431 FELSNC
+431 FELNNPSRPFV
-437 SKPYVAGSM
+437 SGSLF
-446 YHRDNSKG
+446 HRQNGEG
-454 GQENNHIKSIITR
+454 GKVNNNIKSIITR
-467 SGHIIEF
+467 SGHTIIF
-474 NDSDSNLG
+474 DDSENGES
-482 ITIKDN
+482 ITIRDKN
-488 VGNRVHLDTIGK
+488 SNKIILDTVNKTICIEAQEK
-500 IISIHAPEKV
+500 IQL
-510 VITSKDIEISAEN
+510 TSKVISFDAAELINSTSTNIESRASETILNAAKDLSA
-523 EIICSSGKETK
+523 IIDNKTKIVSKELDSTSDK
-534 VNVGT
+534 VNVRSVKE
-539 DLTQTIGKNSYVSIG
+539 DLVLISKKQV
-554 EGSEIT
+554 IT
-560 IEADK
+560 
-565 KTRVQGNVTT
+565 
-575 QINESMTCIVGKDIK
+575 
-590 TTAGDKTNILSQ
+590 
-602 ADIIIQ
+602 Q
-608 SGTDV
+608 SGTKK
-613 YISQ
+613 IKLS

>member
-153 YIQMHEETGYEF
+153 YVQMHEETGYEF

-191 DKNETVTYDVDLEK
+191 DKNETVTYDVELET
-205 VSFGSCVTPF
+205 VSFGSRIAPF

-230 YADDSAGVNGINT
+230 YADDSARVNGINT

-266 IVGHPVHMNRLLE
+266 AVGHPVHMNRLLE

-289 VWLKGKSK
+289 VWLRGKSK

-309 KIPASMCDRRDLG
+309 KIPASMCNRRDLG

-355 NDVTVPVAHSM
+355 SNVVIPQAHPM
-366 QATVISNADPENQG
+366 LAKVISNADPESQG
-380 RVQVQFVWQEEQ
+380 RVKVQFVWQEEQ
-392 DKTTNWIRVRS
+392 NKTTNWIRVRS

-409 NVIAKNRGFVFVPE
+409 EVVSKNRGFVFIPE
-423 EGDQVIVD
+423 EGDQVLVG
-431 FELSNC
+431 FELNNPSRPFV
-437 SKPYVAGSM
+437 SGSLF
-446 YHRDNSKG
+446 HRQNGEG
-454 GQENNHIKSIITR
+454 GKVNNNIKSIITR
-467 SGHIIEF
+467 SGHTIIF
-474 NDSDSNLG
+474 DDSENGES
-482 ITIKDN
+482 ITIRDKN
-488 VGNRVHLDTIGK
+488 SNKIILDTVNKTICIEAQEK
-500 IISIHAPEKV
+500 IQLTSKVISFDAAEL
-510 VITSKDIEISAEN
+510 ITSTSTNIESRASETILNAAKDLSA
-523 EIICSSGKETK
+523 IIDNKTKIVSKELDSTSDK
-534 VNVGT
+534 VNVRSVKE
-539 DLTQTIGKNSYVSIG
+539 DLVLISKKQV
-554 EGSEIT
+554 IT
-560 IEADK
+560 
-565 KTRVQGNVTT
+565 
-575 QINESMTCIVGKDIK
+575 
-590 TTAGDKTNILSQ
+590 
-602 ADIIIQ
+602 Q
-608 SGTDV
+608 SGTKK
-613 YISQ
+613 IKLS

>member
-230 YADDSAGVNGINT
+230 YADDSASVNGINT

-266 IVGHPVHMNRLLE
+266 VVGHPVHMNRLLE

-355 NDVTVPVAHSM
+355 NNVVIPGAHPM
-366 QATVISNADPENQG
+366 LAKVISNADPENQG

-403 LDAGSS
+403 LDAGKSE
-409 NVIAKNRGFVFVPE
+409 VVPKNRGFVFVPE
-423 EGDQVIVD
+423 KEDQVIID
-431 FELSNC
+431 FELNNPSR
-437 SKPYVAGSM
+437 PYVQGSM
-446 YHRDNSKG
+446 FHQKNGKG
-454 GQENNHIKSIITR
+454 GQVDNHIKSIITR
-467 SGHIIEF
+467 SGHTLEF
-474 NDSDSNLG
+474 DDEKDGNWG
-482 ITIKDN
+482 ITIKDIN
-488 VGNRVHLDTIGK
+488 GNILHLDTKGK
-500 IISIHAPEKV
+500 NILLSAPSTITIAATDINICATNSVNINAKPGKKGGGKGTISVRAKED
-510 VITSKDIEISAEN
+510 ITVNSETKDISLTAESKDVTISAD
-523 EIICSSGKETK
+523 SGKF
-534 VNVGT
+534 G
-539 DLTQTIGKNSYVSIG
+539 VS
-554 EGSEIT
+554 S
-560 IEADK
+560 K
-565 KTRVQGNVTT
+565 KTETNSQGNTELTAKGIFKIKGASDVE
-575 QINESMTCIVGKDIK
+575 INK
-590 TTAGDKTNILSQ
+590 
-602 ADIIIQ
+602 
-608 SGTDV
+608 
-613 YISQ
+613 

>member
-106 PTILLES
+106 PTVLLES

-191 DKNETVTYDVDLEK
+191 DKSETVMYDVDLEK

-249 STSESVY
+249 RTSESIY

-266 IVGHPVHMNRLLE
+266 VVGHPVHMNRLLE

-289 VWLKGKSK
+289 VWLRGKSK

-309 KIPASMCDRRDLG
+309 KIPASMCNRRDLG
-322 QYRVMSVIHEVD
+322 QYRVMSVIHEID

-355 NDVTVPVAHSM
+355 NNIVIPAAHPM
-366 QATVISNADPENQG
+366 LAKVISNADPENQG

-392 DKTTNWIRVRS
+392 NKTTNWIRVRS
-403 LDAGSS
+403 LDAGKSKA
-409 NVIAKNRGFVFVPE
+409 VAKNRGFVFVPE
-423 EGDQVIVD
+423 TGDQVLID
-431 FELSNC
+431 FELGNPSC
-437 SKPYVAGSM
+437 PYVSGSM
-446 YHRDNSKG
+446 FHGNNGEGGKSKNSV
-454 GQENNHIKSIITR
+454 KSIITR
-467 SGHIIEF
+467 SGHFIEF
-474 NDSDSNLG
+474 NDDEGGEWG
-482 ITIKDN
+482 ITIEDRKKNTIKIDTSGDNIFITANKDVTITAGETMTLNSKNLNINVEENTNVNVKDSVNIDVGKNIKQSSTNLEEEISDKLTLN
-488 VGNRVHLDTIGK
+488 VGKNFNCKSG
-500 IISIHAPEKV
+500 
-510 VITSKDIEISAEN
+510 DIDM
-523 EIICSSGKETK
+523 ETFK
-534 VNVGT
+534 G
-539 DLTQTIGKNSYVSIG
+539 
-554 EGSEIT
+554 
-560 IEADK
+560 
-565 KTRVQGNVTT
+565 
-575 QINESMTCIVGKDIK
+575 
-590 TTAGDKTNILSQ
+590 
-602 ADIIIQ
+602 DIILKSASKALLQ
-608 SGTDV
+608 GADDARVSKG
-613 YISQ
+613 

>member
-153 YIQMHEETGYEF
+153 YVQMHEETGYEF

-249 STSESVY
+249 RTSESIY

-266 IVGHPVHMNRLLE
+266 VVGHPVHMNRLLE

-289 VWLKGKSK
+289 VWLRGKSK

-309 KIPASMCDRRDLG
+309 KIPASMCNRRDLG
-322 QYRVMSVIHEVD
+322 QYRVISVIHEVD

-355 NDVTVPVAHSM
+355 NNVVIPEAHPM
-366 QATVISNADPENQG
+366 LAKVISNADPESQG
-380 RVQVQFVWQEEQ
+380 RVKVQFVWQEEQ
-392 DKTTNWIRVRS
+392 NKTTNWIRVRS

-409 NVIAKNRGFVFVPE
+409 EVVSKNRGFVFIPE
-423 EGDQVIVD
+423 EGDQVLVG
-431 FELSNC
+431 FELNNPSRPFV
-437 SKPYVAGSM
+437 SGSLF
-446 YHRDNSKG
+446 HRQNGEG
-454 GQENNHIKSIITR
+454 GKVNNNIKSIITR
-467 SGHIIEF
+467 SGHTIIF
-474 NDSDSNLG
+474 DDSENGES
-482 ITIKDN
+482 ITIRDKN
-488 VGNRVHLDTIGK
+488 SNKIILDTVNKTICIEAQEK
-500 IISIHAPEKV
+500 IQL
-510 VITSKDIEISAEN
+510 TSKVISFDAAELINSTSTNIESRASETILNAAKDLSA
-523 EIICSSGKETK
+523 IIDNKTKIVSKELDSTSDK
-534 VNVGT
+534 VNVRSVKE
-539 DLTQTIGKNSYVSIG
+539 DLVLISKKQV
-554 EGSEIT
+554 IT
-560 IEADK
+560 
-565 KTRVQGNVTT
+565 
-575 QINESMTCIVGKDIK
+575 
-590 TTAGDKTNILSQ
+590 
-602 ADIIIQ
+602 Q
-608 SGTDV
+608 SGTKK
-613 YISQ
+613 IKLS

>member
-106 PTILLES
+106 PTVLRES

-153 YIQMHEETGYEF
+153 YVQMHEETGYEF

-191 DKNETVTYDVDLEK
+191 DKNETVTYDVELET
-205 VSFGSCVTPF
+205 VSFGSRIAPF

-230 YADDSAGVNGINT
+230 YADDSARVNGINT

-249 STSESVY
+249 RTSESIY

-266 IVGHPVHMNRLLE
+266 VVGHPVHMNRLLE

-289 VWLKGKSK
+289 VWLRGKSK

-309 KIPASMCDRRDLG
+309 KIPASMCNRRDLG

-355 NDVTVPVAHSM
+355 NNVVIPEAHPM
-366 QATVISNADPENQG
+366 LAKVISNADPESQG
-380 RVQVQFVWQEEQ
+380 RVKVQFVWQEEQ

-409 NVIAKNRGFVFVPE
+409 EVVSKNRGFVFIPE
-423 EGDQVIVD
+423 EGDQVLVG
-431 FELSNC
+431 FELNNPSRPFV
-437 SKPYVAGSM
+437 SGSLF
-446 YHRDNSKG
+446 HRQNGEG
-454 GQENNHIKSIITR
+454 GKVNNNIKSIITR
-467 SGHIIEF
+467 SGHTIIF
-474 NDSDSNLG
+474 DDSENGES
-482 ITIKDN
+482 ITIRDKN
-488 VGNRVHLDTIGK
+488 SNKIILDTVNKTICIEAQEK
-500 IISIHAPEKV
+500 IQL
-510 VITSKDIEISAEN
+510 TSKVISFDAAELINSTSTNIESRASETILNAAKDLSA
-523 EIICSSGKETK
+523 IIDNKTKIVSKELDSTSDK
-534 VNVGT
+534 VNVRSVKE
-539 DLTQTIGKNSYVSIG
+539 DLVLISKKQV
-554 EGSEIT
+554 IT
-560 IEADK
+560 
-565 KTRVQGNVTT
+565 
-575 QINESMTCIVGKDIK
+575 
-590 TTAGDKTNILSQ
+590 
-602 ADIIIQ
+602 Q
-608 SGTDV
+608 SGTKK
-613 YISQ
+613 IKLS

>member
-106 PTILLES
+106 PTVLLES

-153 YIQMHEETGYEF
+153 YVQMHEETGYEF

-191 DKNETVTYDVDLEK
+191 DKNETVTYDVELET
-205 VSFGSCVTPF
+205 VSFGSRIAPF

-230 YADDSAGVNGINT
+230 YADDSARVNGINT

-249 STSESVY
+249 RTSESIY

-279 FEKGRDTASL
+279 FEKGRDTASV
-289 VWLKGKSK
+289 VWLRGKSK

-309 KIPASMCDRRDLG
+309 KIPASMCNRRDLG

-355 NDVTVPVAHSM
+355 NNVVIPEAHPM
-366 QATVISNADPENQG
+366 LAKVISNADPESQG
-380 RVQVQFVWQEEQ
+380 RVKVQFVWQEEQ

-409 NVIAKNRGFVFVPE
+409 EVVSKNRGFVFIPE
-423 EGDQVIVD
+423 EGDQVLVG
-431 FELSNC
+431 FELNNPSRPFV
-437 SKPYVAGSM
+437 SGSLF
-446 YHRDNSKG
+446 HRQNGEG
-454 GQENNHIKSIITR
+454 GKVNNNIKSIITR
-467 SGHIIEF
+467 SGHTLEF
-474 NDSDSNLG
+474 NDDKDGFWG

-488 VGNRVHLDTIGK
+488 ENNLIQLSTKKQEITIASLKK
-500 IISIHAPEKV
+500 ITLKSENISISASKELDVESGENIRVKAVNNLSVLSKEMNTEIDETCSVNAKVIDGVAEKV
-510 VITSKDIEISAEN
+510 SIQSTKEN
-523 EIICSSGKETK
+523 MELVSGKEVRT
-534 VNVGT
+534 
-539 DLTQTIGKNSYVSIG
+539 NSK
-554 EGSEIT
+554 
-560 IEADK
+560 AK
-565 KTRVQGNVTT
+565 KIR
-575 QINESMTCIVGKDIK
+575 
-590 TTAGDKTNILSQ
+590 LS
-602 ADIIIQ
+602 
-608 SGTDV
+608 
-613 YISQ
+613 

>member
-54 RESMIAMQGQSVVIR
+54 RESMIAMLGQSVVIR

-153 YIQMHEETGYEF
+153 YVQMHEETGYEF

-230 YADDSAGVNGINT
+230 YADDSASVNGINT

-266 IVGHPVHMNRLLE
+266 VVGHPVHMNRLLE

-322 QYRVMSVIHEVD
+322 QYRVISVIHEVD

-355 NDVTVPVAHSM
+355 NNVVLPEARPMLAKVM
-366 QATVISNADPENQG
+366 SNADPENIG
-380 RVQVQFVWQEEQ
+380 RVQVQFTWQEDQ
-392 DKTTNWIRVRS
+392 SKTTNWIRVRS
-403 LDAGSS
+403 LDAGNSDI
-409 NVIAKNRGFVFVPE
+409 VPFNRGYVFIPE
-423 EGDQVIVD
+423 VGDQVIVD
-431 FELSNC
+431 FEFGNS
-437 SKPYVAGSM
+437 SRPYVAGSM
-446 YHRDNSKG
+446 FHKNNGSG
-454 GQENNHIKSIITR
+454 GGVGNNIKSIITR
-467 SGHIIEF
+467 CGHTVKFEDTEG
-474 NDSDSNLG
+474 NES
-482 ITIKDN
+482 ITITDKNKNIILIDTAKN
-488 VGNRVHLDTIGK
+488 NIDIFANNNITITAKETLRLNSKNMDIYVDENSTLTIGNNQ
-500 IISIHAPEKV
+500 
-510 VITSKDIEISAEN
+510 TTDIGGN
-523 EIICSSGKETK
+523 E
-534 VNVGT
+534 
-539 DLTQTIGKNSYVSIG
+539 LKNIDGSHTCNIG
-554 EGSEIT
+554 ENVKANIEGDEIHT
-560 IEADK
+560 AKSIITETVSGDIKIHGAGIA
-565 KTRVQGNVTT
+565 TFMG
-575 QINESMTCIVGKDIK
+575 GKDVK
-590 TTAGDKTNILSQ
+590 VSKG
-602 ADIIIQ
+602 
-608 SGTDV
+608 
-613 YISQ
+613 

>member
-249 STSESVY
+249 RTSESIY

-266 IVGHPVHMNRLLE
+266 AVGHPVHMNRLLE

-289 VWLKGKSK
+289 VWLRGKSK

-309 KIPASMCDRRDLG
+309 KIPASMCNRRDLG

-355 NDVTVPVAHSM
+355 NNVVISEAHPM
-366 QATVISNADPENQG
+366 LAKVISNADPESQG
-380 RVQVQFVWQEEQ
+380 RVKVQFVWQEEQ
-392 DKTTNWIRVRS
+392 NKTTNWIRVRS

-409 NVIAKNRGFVFVPE
+409 EVVSKNRGFVFIPE
-423 EGDQVIVD
+423 EGDQVLVG
-431 FELSNC
+431 FELNNPSRPFV
-437 SKPYVAGSM
+437 SGSLF
-446 YHRDNSKG
+446 HRQNGEG
-454 GQENNHIKSIITR
+454 GKVNNNIKSIITR
-467 SGHIIEF
+467 SGHTIIF
-474 NDSDSNLG
+474 DDSENGES
-482 ITIKDN
+482 ITIRDKN
-488 VGNRVHLDTIGK
+488 SNKIILDTVNKTICIEAQEK
-500 IISIHAPEKV
+500 IQL
-510 VITSKDIEISAEN
+510 TSKVISFDAAELINSTSTNIESRASETILNAAKDLSA
-523 EIICSSGKETK
+523 IIDNKTKIVSKELDSTSDK
-534 VNVGT
+534 VNVRSVKE
-539 DLTQTIGKNSYVSIG
+539 DLVLISKKQV
-554 EGSEIT
+554 IT
-560 IEADK
+560 
-565 KTRVQGNVTT
+565 
-575 QINESMTCIVGKDIK
+575 
-590 TTAGDKTNILSQ
+590 
-602 ADIIIQ
+602 Q
-608 SGTDV
+608 SGTKK
-613 YISQ
+613 IKLS

>member
-39 VLCPPLPGE
+39 VLCSPLPGK

-92 ERGVSGTIHYRGCS
+92 EKGVSGTIHYRGCS

-140 EIVNKPLFNEQIP
+140 EIANKPLFNEQIP
-153 YIQMHEETGYEF
+153 YIQMQEETGYEF

-180 GQKLHFGNPQK
+180 GQKLHFGNPRKEK
-191 DKNETVTYDVDLEK
+191 DETVMYDVDLEN
-205 VSFGSCVTPF
+205 VSFGSRVAPF
-215 HYSRHDYMAE
+215 HYSRHDYMA
-225 DDRPL
+225 DDSRPL
-230 YADDSAGVNGINT
+230 YADDSASVNGINT

-249 STSESVY
+249 STSESIY

-266 IVGHPVHMNRLLE
+266 VVGHPVHMNRLLE

-289 VWLKGKSK
+289 VWLKGKSR

-309 KIPASMCDRRDLG
+309 KIPASMCTRRDLG
-322 QYRVMSVIHEVD
+322 QYRVMSVIHEID
-334 KNGVYSNTF
+334 RNGVYSNTF

-355 NDVTVPVAHSM
+355 NDVTMPVAHSM

-380 RVQVQFVWQEEQ
+380 RVKVQFVWQEDQ

-403 LDAGSS
+403 LDAGKSK
-409 NVIAKNRGFVFVPE
+409 VAPKNRGFVFIPE
-423 EGDQVIVD
+423 EGDQVFVD
-431 FELSNC
+431 FKLGNPSR
-437 SKPYVAGSM
+437 PYVSGSM
-446 YHRDNSKG
+446 FHRDNGKG
-454 GQENNHIKSIITR
+454 GQVDNHIKSIITR
-467 SGHIIEF
+467 SGHTLEF
-474 NDSDSNLG
+474 NDDESGNWG

-488 VGNRVHLDTIGK
+488 NGCLFHFDTKGK
-500 IISIHAPEKV
+500 EILISAPQK
-510 VITSKDIEISAEN
+510 ITIDSKDIVISANNQIYMVADKAISVNGRETISFVTKAMQADVEN
-523 EIICSSGKETK
+523 DCVLNAKELTGIAEKTEIQSTKENLVLSSGKEVINK
-534 VNVGT
+534 S
-539 DLTQTIGKNSYVSIG
+539 KS
-554 EGSEIT
+554 
-560 IEADK
+560 K
-565 KTRVQGNVTT
+565 KIR
-575 QINESMTCIVGKDIK
+575 
-590 TTAGDKTNILSQ
+590 LS
-602 ADIIIQ
+602 
-608 SGTDV
+608 
-613 YISQ
+613 